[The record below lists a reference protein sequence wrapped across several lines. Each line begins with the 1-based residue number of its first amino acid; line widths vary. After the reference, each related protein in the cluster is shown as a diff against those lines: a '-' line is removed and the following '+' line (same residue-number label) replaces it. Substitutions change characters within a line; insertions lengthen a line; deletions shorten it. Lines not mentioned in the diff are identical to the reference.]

1 MGWESV
7 RGCVLAR
14 GNSVRDCEPPCTLS
28 RELESVRDDP
38 ETPAAPESKSP
49 PSSHRRVTVCSL
61 WVTEATQYCLL

>member
-1 MGWESV
+1 MSEVGEGWESV

-38 ETPAAPESKSP
+38 ETPSSSRKQKS
-49 PSSHRRVTVCSL
+49 SL
-61 WVTEATQYCLL
+61 VSPQSDSL